1 MNVLV
6 IGQEVTDI
14 VNEHHEHGGDVQLH
28 VHSSKLL
35 EGHDKMNINERH
47 EHFLTEEIN
56 SLSVVSNDSYII
68 QYTCDIPKTNDIVLA
83 NNVHDV
89 HYREENILKHVK
101 EQHLIMP

>member
-35 EGHDKMNINERH
+35 
-47 EHFLTEEIN
+47 
-56 SLSVVSNDSYII
+56 
-68 QYTCDIPKTNDIVLA
+68 
-83 NNVHDV
+83 
-89 HYREENILKHVK
+89 
-101 EQHLIMP
+101 